1 MEWSQEI
8 PDNTEKELIRTLTSL
23 FRAGHMT
30 KRPKLPDKLNISI
43 IEDYKS
49 DLRSIKKKAE
59 HDLMGALVK
68 FYHRETR

>member
-30 KRPKLPDKLNISI
+30 KKPKLPDKG
-43 IEDYKS
+43 EHRDY
-49 DLRSIKKKAE
+49 
-59 HDLMGALVK
+59 
-68 FYHRETR
+68 